1 MKSSIVKL
9 CKGLTPPF
17 IWEFVRRLVV
27 GERPKN
33 VTYMGV
39 FGSFSEVS
47 DSFAETTNYHSAQSE
62 RNEVQ
67 DAQCKLDRFERGEV
81 PEIGATLTRLNFLPT
96 ALSLWPQKS
105 LNILDI
111 GGGVGTTF
119 IDLQFSLPTKDV
131 LVTVVEL
138 PSVAVAGREI
148 FKQYPKVRFTSSFP
162 QDRKGYD
169 VIYFGS
175 SLQYF
180 ENYIAVL
187 QDSAALEPEFVVI
200 ADTTMG
206 PAPAFVCAQVNM
218 QGRVIPRMVFNRD
231 ELIATLVQRN
241 FHLVHRSI
249 NYSPSHTFDNYSFP
263 ARLTA
268 HWNLIFRR
276 NA

>member
-1 MKSSIVKL
+1 MKSLIVKL
-9 CKGLTPPF
+9 FKGVTPPF

-27 GERPKN
+27 GERAKS
-33 VTYMGV
+33 VTYMGK

-47 DSFAETTNYHSAQSE
+47 ESFADTTNYHSAQSE

-67 DAQCKLDRFERGEV
+67 DAQGKLDRFERGEV

-96 ALSLWPQKS
+96 ALSLCTRES
-105 LNILDI
+105 LTILDV

-131 LVTVVEL
+131 VVTVVEL
-138 PSVAVAGREI
+138 PSVAEAGREI
-148 FKQYPKVRFTSSFP
+148 LKRYPKVRFISSFP
-162 QDRKGYD
+162 QDRKRYD

-180 ENYIAVL
+180 ENYTAVL

-206 PAPAFVCAQVNM
+206 PAPTFVCAQVNM

-231 ELIATLVQRN
+231 ELIATLAQCN

-249 NYSPSHTFDNYSFP
+249 NYSQFHTFDNYPSP
-263 ARLTA
+263 ERQTD

-276 NA
+276 NQ